1 MAVDKDLERLI
12 ESLKNLES
20 RFINS
25 QSLGLHLST
34 DDEATFRRLA
44 IEAKAM
50 LSAEL
55 GVLNEFSFNLFPV
68 INNYSG
74 GYPGPSLASVKSA
87 RAIIQGGLNQIRR
100 KSAHSGS
107 ISKIAGQSYVDTT
120 RLSELRSL
128 TATRWDLTR
137 LIRLA
142 EELNVADANRCYM
155 SVAML
160 VRAITDHVP
169 PIFSLKTFAEVTNN
183 YSGASSFKKSM
194 ANLNSCLRNIA
205 DAHLHVQIRQSEILP
220 TQPQVDFRADL
231 DALLAEIVRVLKN
244 NHE

>member
-1 MAVDKDLERLI
+1 MAVDKDLEKLI
-12 ESLKNLES
+12 ESLKILEGC
-20 RFINS
+20 FINS

-34 DDEATFRRLA
+34 EDEATFRRLA
-44 IEAKAM
+44 IEAKSM
-50 LSAEL
+50 ISAEL
-55 GVLNEFSFNLFPV
+55 GALNDFSSNLFPA

-74 GYPGPSLASVKSA
+74 GFLGGPSLASVQSA
-87 RAIIQGGLNQIRR
+87 RALIEGGLNQIRR

-107 ISKIAGQSYVDTT
+107 ITKIAGPSYVDTT

-155 SVAML
+155 SVAMV

-183 YSGASSFKKSM
+183 YSGAISFKKSM

-231 DALLAEIVRVLKN
+231 DALLAEIVRILK
-244 NHE
+244 